1 VIVSRFKAAGL
12 VPFGK
17 TNVPELVLSFT
28 TESDLYGPA
37 RNPWNLE
44 HSSGGSSGG
53 SAAAVAAGIVPLA
66 HGADGGG
73 SIRVPAS
80 CCGLVGLKPT
90 RGRTSYS
97 PDHGDVWD
105 GFEVQG
111 VLSRSVRD
119 TAAALDV
126 IGGGA
131 AGDPYATPL
140 GPDSYLKAIARP
152 PKRLRIAFTTKRADG
167 SSTHPDCAAAVTA
180 AVALCAQLGHEVD
193 EDAPALGAYDAFFS
207 AFIAI
212 VAANIAASVDA
223 VAAVTNATPSSDLF
237 QANTWRVYELGKG
250 LSAVNYLRAKSA
262 IHMLGLKMAQFH
274 QRYDV
279 FLMPTLGMPPMR
291 LGTWRN
297 DERDATK
304 MDPPFAAY
312 ANTPLQNATGQPA
325 VNLPLHWNGSNLPI
339 GVHFAG
345 RFGNEETL
353 LRLAAQLEH
362 AAPWSHHYTQTGL

>member
-1 VIVSRFKAAGL
+1 
-12 VPFGK
+12 
-17 TNVPELVLSFT
+17 VPELVMSFT

-44 HSSGGSSGG
+44 HSTGGSSGG

-105 GFEVQG
+105 GLEVQG

-126 IGGGA
+126 MAGGA
-131 AGDPYATPL
+131 AGDPYAAPL
-140 GPDSYLKAIARP
+140 GPGSYLKAIART
-152 PKRLRIAFTTKRADG
+152 PKRLRMAFTTKKADG
-167 SSTHPDCAAAVTA
+167 SNAHPDCAAAVNA
-180 AVALCAQLGHEVD
+180 AVALCAQLGHDVE
-193 EDAPALGAYDAFFS
+193 EDTPTLGAYDAFYRALS
-207 AFIAI
+207 AI
-212 VAANIAASVDA
+212 VVANIAASVDS
-223 VAAVTNATPSSDLF
+223 VAALTNTKPTPELF
-237 QANTWRVYELGKG
+237 QPDTWAIYELGKG
-250 LSAVNYLRAKSA
+250 VSAADYLRAKST
-262 IHMLGLKMAQFH
+262 IHAVGRRVAHFH

-279 FLMPTLGMPPMR
+279 FLMPTLGMPPMK

-297 DERDATK
+297 SERDPTRRDTPVAS
-304 MDPPFAAY
+304 Y

-325 VNLPLHWNGSNLPI
+325 VSLPLHWNASGLPI
-339 GVHFAG
+339 GVQFAG
-345 RFGNEETL
+345 RFGDEETL
-353 LRLAAQLEH
+353 LRLAAQLER
-362 AAPWSHHYTQTGL
+362 AAPWSHRYTKTGL